1 VGPSLNHLVVLE
13 ALLRTRSP
21 TAAARELTVTQ
32 SAVSKTLA
40 ALRRELG
47 DPLLLRRGDGM
58 VLTPRAERLAGP
70 LAAQLRSLR
79 GLIAD
84 SPADPGPAVV
94 VIAMR
99 DQFVVSL
106 GAALLRAV
114 ASGSS
119 QTEVRFVSYD
129 RDRIGDEL
137 ARGAVDVAVAVD
149 PPDRPG
155 LRQTVLYQERFV
167 CVAPARRRLTLRSYL
182 AEDHVVATAHAG
194 YTGIDTALAKMG
206 YQRRIVAY
214 TTYFAAALHLAD
226 ELGILAT
233 LPSRVASSLPLRRLK
248 VYPLP
253 VTLPGFTCRMV
264 WDARVD
270 ADVRNRW
277 VRDAILA
284 SAGRRAQAQPKALG
298 QRSPGER
305 TTEK

>member
-1 VGPSLNHLVVLE
+1 MTMGPSLNHLIVLE

-21 TAAARELTVTQ
+21 TAAARELQVTQ

-40 ALRRELG
+40 ALRRELA

-58 VLTPRAERLAGP
+58 VATPRAERLAGP
-70 LAAQLRSLR
+70 LAASLRSLR
-79 GLIAD
+79 GLVSD
-84 SPADPGPAVV
+84 SPVDPGPAVV
-94 VIAMR
+94 VVAMR

-114 ASGSS
+114 ASGSPRT
-119 QTEVRFVSYD
+119 QVRFVSYD

-137 ARGAVDVAVAVD
+137 ARGAVDIAIAVD

-155 LRQTVLYQERFV
+155 LRQTVLYRERFV
-167 CVAPARRRLTLRSYL
+167 CMAPARKRLTLRSYL

-194 YTGIDTALAKMG
+194 YAGIDAALEKMG
-206 YQRRIVAY
+206 YRRRVVAY
-214 TTYFAAALHLAD
+214 TTYFTAALHLAD
-226 ELGILAT
+226 ELGALAT

-248 VYPLP
+248 AYPLP
-253 VTLPGFTCRMV
+253 VALPGFTCRMV

-277 VRDAILA
+277 LRDVI
-284 SAGRRAQAQPKALG
+284 
-298 QRSPGER
+298 R
-305 TTEK
+305 TSVPRIVAE

>member
-1 VGPSLNHLVVLE
+1 MGPSLNHLVVLE

-21 TAAARELTVTQ
+21 TAAARELNVTQ

-40 ALRRELG
+40 ALRRQLG
-47 DPLLLRRGDGM
+47 DPLLLRRGDAM
-58 VLTPRAERLAGP
+58 IPTPRAEQLAGP
-70 LAAQLRSLR
+70 LAASLRSLR
-79 GLIAD
+79 GLVTD
-84 SPADPGPAVV
+84 SPADPGPAVA

-114 ASGSS
+114 ASRSP
-119 QTEVRFVSYD
+119 QTQVRFVSYD

-137 ARGAVDVAVAVD
+137 ARGAVDVAIAVD

-155 LRQTVLYQERFV
+155 LRQTVLYHEQFV
-167 CVAPARRRLTLRSYL
+167 CVALPRKRLTLRSYL

-194 YTGIDTALAKMG
+194 YAGIDATLGKMG
-206 YQRRIVAY
+206 YRRHIVAY

-248 VYPLP
+248 AYPLP
-253 VTLPGFTCRMV
+253 VALPGFTCRMV

-270 ADVRNRW
+270 TDARNRW
-277 VRDAILA
+277 LRDSIRALA
-284 SAGRRAQAQPKALG
+284 PRTV
-298 QRSPGER
+298 ER
-305 TTEK
+305 